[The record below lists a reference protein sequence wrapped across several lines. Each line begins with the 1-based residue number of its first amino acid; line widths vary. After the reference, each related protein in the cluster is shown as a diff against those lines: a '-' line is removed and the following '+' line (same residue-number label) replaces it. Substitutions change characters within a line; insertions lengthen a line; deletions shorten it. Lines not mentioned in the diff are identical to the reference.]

1 MSKVFYGFS
10 FNSSNDAEVGNNK
23 STFESPSSTRLINDS
38 KPPPTAALH
47 SQLLGNFPGF
57 SIKPLATSERP
68 PQTAAPSRTPIR
80 PAPTAPLVPVASA
93 PKQNE
98 TVTANGSVAAEK
110 RLQISRPV
118 LDATTSSTARE
129 LGSLPP
135 LKPAP
140 PVPVIAASTT
150 ATTTAPTTP
159 TATTTT
165 TADNKSGGAYPTLRR
180 ITSFMKNQMLE
191 EKKSAAAAPR
201 ANAKFTDRE
210 RLKNLE
216 ISEPIL
222 QNEINVPAE
231 PLPLEADQ
239 RRAVVL
245 RAHSLRAADA
255 SKHHRPSVHAGFG
268 SMRRSTAAKHRPTSG
283 APAPPPLSSGGASCP
298 ARPTSPP
305 PPLPDP
311 SYQQRRSPVGGVR
324 PARPTDED
332 DGSELG
338 RDDRRRQSSDENIY
352 SVIDENPV
360 VVAIDDR
367 DDGDD
372 EDSGAYKV
380 PRPLESSLLGEIVSA
395 IQERN
400 NESIYTNK
408 RPDELQQQQQH
419 QEQQTYENVVSVVK
433 PPSPATGSSSG
444 YERPVDVKSR
454 RAAYDRPDLVKNCDE
469 NRSPTTMMMNRSPDV
484 LDAKKQP
491 TAAEK
496 PTVASIKPLAG
507 GTGVKP
513 AVTATVG
520 LKKKL
525 SDRRQPPSTR
535 TGGVADIQRRFEN
548 AAGAA
553 PKKPPVASKPTAAR

>member
-1 MSKVFYGFS
+1 MFYTTLTHYSLPSILFMPKVYYGFS
-10 FNSSNDAEVGNNK
+10 FYSSNDAEVGNNK
-23 STFESPSSTRLINDS
+23 SNFESPSSTRLINDS
-38 KPPPTAALH
+38 KSSPTAALH
-47 SQLLGNFPGF
+47 TQLLGNFKGF
-57 SIKPLATSERP
+57 SIKPLVTSEGP
-68 PQTAAPSRTPIR
+68 PQAAPPSRTPIR
-80 PAPTAPLVPVASA
+80 PAPSA
-93 PKQNE
+93 PPVGGADTPKHE
-98 TVTANGSVAAEK
+98 TPTANGSAVAEK

-129 LGSLPP
+129 LVSLPP

-140 PVPVIAASTT
+140 PAPAIAAVQSSTA
-150 ATTTAPTTP
+150 ATSTTP
-159 TATTTT
+159 TPTTTT
-165 TADNKSGGAYPTLRR
+165 DNKSSGGYPTLRR
-180 ITSFMKNQMLE
+180 ITSFMKNQKVE
-191 EKKSAAAAPR
+191 EKKPAATAPR

-210 RLKNLE
+210 LLKNLE

-245 RAHSLRAADA
+245 RAHSLRAADV
-255 SKHHRPSVHAGFG
+255 SKHRPSVHAGFG
-268 SMRRSTAAKHRPTSG
+268 SMRRSTAAKNRPTSG
-283 APAPPPLSSGGASCP
+283 APAPPLSSGAACP

-311 SYQQRRSPVGGVR
+311 SYQQRRSPVGSVR
-324 PARPTDED
+324 RGKPSGAD
-332 DGSELG
+332 DDDSQR
-338 RDDRRRQSSDENIY
+338 RDHLHHQSVENIY

-360 VVAIDDR
+360 VVAIADR
-367 DDGDD
+367 DDDD
-372 EDSGAYKV
+372 SDAYKV

-408 RPDELQQQQQH
+408 RPDELQQQQQ
-419 QEQQTYENVVSVVK
+419 TYVNVPVVK
-433 PPSPATGSSSG
+433 PPSPG
-444 YERPVDVKSR
+444 YVRPVDIKSR

-491 TAAEK
+491 TAEK

-507 GTGVKP
+507 GAGVKP
-513 AVTATVG
+513 TATATVG

-525 SDRRQPPSTR
+525 SDRRQSSSR